1 MVRRL
6 TLAVVVGLLAVL
18 GTAPARTQ
26 SGPVTVTSP
35 VEAFGSAIGDDYF
48 LATYAQL
55 ETYWQTLAAESDR
68 MVLEDIGRT
77 EGGRTQWMAI
87 VSAPENLARLDQYR
101 EIARRLAV
109 AEGLDESAARALVG
123 EGKAVVWIDGG
134 LHADEVLGAQQL
146 IETVYRLVSGTDA
159 DMRQVL
165 RDVIV
170 LAVHANPD
178 GHALLADWY
187 MREPDPRRRT
197 LGGVPELYQKYAGH
211 DNNRDFFLSSQ
222 AETVNLNRVLYR
234 EWFPQIVYDHHQTAP
249 PGTVMFAPPFREPS
263 NYLFDPLILEGLDRI
278 GAAMHAQFAAEGKAG
293 VTTRSGADY
302 STWWNGG
309 LRTTAYFHNQIGLL
323 TETAGSPT
331 PGAIPFVALRQEA
344 GDDLPDPITP
354 QRWPFRR
361 AVEYSLTAN
370 RAVLEYA
377 SRNRE
382 RLLLDVYRMGRNAIE
397 RGSRDTWLLESARA
411 AASRP
416 PAAPDRR
423 PATRD
428 PRGYVLP
435 ADQPD
440 AAAAATFVNALL
452 RAGVA
457 VERATAPFAAG
468 GIRYPAGSYVVKTAQ
483 AFGPHVLDMFEAQH
497 HPDDVLTPGG
507 APTPPYDNAGWT
519 LAFQMAIRFDRILD
533 AFDGPFEPL
542 SGEVSPAPGSVASD
556 DPVTGFLVTHQ
567 PNGAFTAANRV
578 LAAGG
583 DVFWPRDRGLGG
595 DLSTAGA
602 MWVAG
607 GPEVRTILGYAAGEL
622 GLTFTA
628 AAPPAGDGLELRS
641 VRVALWDRYGGSAAS
656 GWTRWVLERFE
667 FPFEVVYPPTIDD
680 GVLTGRFDVLLL
692 PDGAMGRGGPR
703 VPDAGS
709 VPPEYSDRVGRL
721 SVGRSVPRLREFVET
736 GGTLIAVGSSTVV
749 ARYLDLPVA
758 RVLGAER
765 PGGAFEPLPA
775 REFYVPGSVLRMQV
789 DNTHPLA
796 YGVGREVDVLFD
808 NSPVFVLEADA
819 GTAGALAVGTFGA
832 RSLRSGWAWGERHLD
847 GRAGILDVP
856 LGLGRVV
863 LVGPAVVHRGQS
875 YGTFK
880 FLFNAIFLGA
890 AEPTRLSEAE

>member
-6 TLAVVVGLLAVL
+6 TLAVALGLLVVL

-26 SGPVTVTSP
+26 FGPVAVTSP
-35 VEAFGSAIGDDYF
+35 VEAFGSAVGDDYF

-55 ETYWQTLAAESDR
+55 ETYWHTLAGESDR

-77 EGGRTQWMAI
+77 EGGRTQWMAVI
-87 VSAPENLARLDQYR
+87 SAPENLAHLDQYR
-101 EIARRLAV
+101 EIARRLAL
-109 AEGLDESAARALVG
+109 AEGLDEAAARALAA
-123 EGKAVVWIDGG
+123 EGKVVVWIDGG

-146 IETVYRLVSGTDA
+146 IEMVYRLVSGTDA
-159 DMRQVL
+159 DTRQVL

-178 GHALLADWY
+178 GHALVADWY
-187 MREPDPRRRT
+187 MREADPRQRS
-197 LGGVPELYQKYAGH
+197 LENVPELYQKYAGH

-263 NYLFDPLILEGLDRI
+263 NYLFDPLIVEGLDRL
-278 GAAMHAQFAAEGKAG
+278 GAAMHARFAAEGKAG
-293 VTTRSGADY
+293 VTMRSGADY

-309 LRTTAYFHNQIGLL
+309 LRTTAYFHNQIGVL
-323 TETAGSPT
+323 TETVGGPT
-331 PGAIPFVALRQEA
+331 PTAIRYVASRQVA
-344 GDDLPDPITP
+344 GDDLPDPIAP

-377 SRNRE
+377 SRNRAT
-382 RLLLDVYRMGRNAIE
+382 LLFDVYRMGRNAIE

-411 AASRP
+411 EASRP
-416 PAAPDRR
+416 PEPPDRR

-435 ADQPD
+435 VDQGD

-452 RAGVA
+452 RAGVV
-457 VERATAPFAAG
+457 VERATAPFAAA
-468 GIRYPAGSYVVKTAQ
+468 GIRYSAGSYVVKTAQ

-497 HPDDVLTPGG
+497 HPDDVPLRGG

-519 LAFQMAIRFDRILD
+519 LAFQMGISFDRVLD
-533 AFDGPFEPL
+533 AFEGPFVPL
-542 SGEVSPAPGSVASD
+542 WGEVSPAPGR
-556 DPVTGFLVTHQ
+556 VTGSGPAAGFLVSHR

-583 DVFWPRDRGLGG
+583 DVFWPRDRGASGG
-595 DLSTAGA
+595 ASTTGA
-602 MWVAG
+602 MWVTG
-607 GPEVRTILGYAAGEL
+607 GPEVRTILEQTAAEL
-622 GLTFTA
+622 GLTFTVA
-628 AAPPAGDGLELRS
+628 AAPAGDGLALRP
-641 VRVALWDRYGGSAAS
+641 VRVGLWDRYGGSAAS

-667 FPFEVVYPPTIDD
+667 FPFELVYPPAIDD
-680 GVLTGRFDVLLL
+680 GGLASRFDVLLL
-692 PDGAMGRGGPR
+692 PDGAMGDGPR
-703 VPDAGS
+703 VVDAGS
-709 VPPEYSDRVGRL
+709 VPPEYRDRVGRL
-721 SVGRSVPRLREFVET
+721 SVSQSVPRLREFVEV
-736 GGTLIAVGSSTVV
+736 GGTLIAAGSSTVV

-758 RVLGAER
+758 RVLGNER
-765 PGGAFEPLPA
+765 PGRGFEPLPV

-796 YGVGREVDVLFD
+796 YGVEREVDVLFD
-808 NSPVFVLEADA
+808 NSPVFAFEADGEA
-819 GTAGALAVGTFGA
+819 AGARAVGTFGA
-832 RSLRSGWAWGERHLD
+832 SSLRSGWAWGEWHLD
-847 GRAGILDVP
+847 ESAGILDVP

-863 LVGPAVVHRGQS
+863 LLGPAVVHRGQS
-875 YGTFK
+875 HGTFK

-890 AEPTRLSEAE
+890 AEPTQLSKAE